1 MTKELYGLCQSGQAV
16 KVAGIYKLVGV
27 VQRTMP
33 PNDQRTTHT
42 TLHAGEFFPD
52 YEGRAVCWYL
62 MEPIAA
68 EHVTP
73 PSIGAARHNRT
84 EIN

>member
-1 MTKELYGLCQSGQAV
+1 MTKELHDLCQSGQAV
-16 KVAGIYKLVGV
+16 KVAGTYELVGV
-27 VQRTMP
+27 QRTVH
-33 PNDQRTTHT
+33 PNDQRTAHA

-62 MEPIAA
+62 IEAIAD

-73 PSIGAARHNRT
+73 RSSAASRHNRT